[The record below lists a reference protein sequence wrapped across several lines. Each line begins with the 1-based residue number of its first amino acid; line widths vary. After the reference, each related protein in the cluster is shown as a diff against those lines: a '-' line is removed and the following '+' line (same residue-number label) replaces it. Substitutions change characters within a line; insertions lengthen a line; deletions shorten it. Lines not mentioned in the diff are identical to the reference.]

1 MPSYLSV
8 PTVLWLL
15 IYISKESGKE
25 CCNEFPIFL
34 TAVKDL
40 LCGINSKWHVGE
52 ISGGRLQYFSVGC
65 VLHVCV
71 QPESTG
77 LYLCFFTTHMCDKI

>member
-1 MPSYLSV
+1 MS
-8 PTVLWLL
+8 
-15 IYISKESGKE
+15 ISPLCATAPDLYFKEGRKE

-52 ISGGRLQYFSVGC
+52 LSGGRLRYFSVGY

-71 QPESTG
+71 HHYPECKG
-77 LYLCFFTTHMCDKI
+77 LNVGFLIVCN